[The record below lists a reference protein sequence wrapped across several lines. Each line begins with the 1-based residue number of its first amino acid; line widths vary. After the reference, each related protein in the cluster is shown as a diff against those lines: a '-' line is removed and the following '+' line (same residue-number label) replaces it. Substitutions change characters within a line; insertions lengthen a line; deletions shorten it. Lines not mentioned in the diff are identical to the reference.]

1 MHDSWVSNVSRTV
14 WESIPTGLTVSAIG
28 DRKRSAPRVKASA
41 AAGRW
46 LWEICG
52 LGDWYYRRATV
63 MQVIEKAVAIFF
75 KTGRFCEE
83 IAGFSVAP
91 DIFHLTAP
99 GGQSELFFEGDVGEV
114 ASARRR
120 GPFVHGSAVG

>member
-1 MHDSWVSNVSRTV
+1 
-14 WESIPTGLTVSAIG
+14 
-28 DRKRSAPRVKASA
+28 
-41 AAGRW
+41 
-46 LWEICG
+46 
-52 LGDWYYRRATV
+52 
-63 MQVIEKAVAIFF
+63 MQVIEKAAAIFF

-120 GPFVHGSAVG
+120 GPFVHGSAVGIPPSSPEPGWRKVCEPNWAFTRG